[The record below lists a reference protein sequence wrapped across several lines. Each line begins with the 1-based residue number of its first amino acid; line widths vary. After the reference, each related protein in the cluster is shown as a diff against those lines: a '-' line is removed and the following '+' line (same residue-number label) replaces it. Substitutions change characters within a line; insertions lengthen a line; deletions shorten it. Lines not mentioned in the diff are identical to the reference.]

1 MQLNYRH
8 KSVSPCRGSLLSR
21 GRKMTK
27 CPHDARGTY
36 TQCFGRKAEK
46 WWLRSRSSEDVSCRR
61 ELSKRLK
68 NLLGTH
74 LATPRHLAKA
84 AHKRL
89 REELLEE
96 NQLELQKDTPNCPF
110 IQHSPSSYPWCLSVL
125 SLSRQ
130 HQGCGASLDV
140 YMLLTSYGSWQHTPR
155 ELILQIQDFPSS
167 SCISLPVVGLG

>member
-27 CPHDARGTY
+27 RLHDARGTY

-74 LATPRHLAKA
+74 LAMPRHLAKA

-89 REELLEE
+89 REEVLEE
-96 NQLELQKDTPNCPF
+96 NQLELEKDTPNCPF
-110 IQHSPSSYPWCLSVL
+110 IQHSPSSYPWCLFSSV
-125 SLSRQ
+125 SIPPTSRLWRFPWCL
-130 HQGCGASLDV
+130 HVTNILRLLATHSQGANPPNTG
-140 YMLLTSYGSWQHTPR
+140 
-155 ELILQIQDFPSS
+155 
-167 SCISLPVVGLG
+167 LPLFVMD